1 MRTEPSQPTSGI
13 DPAALIRTY
22 QAGIWRYL
30 RALGCDAAQAEDLTQ
45 ETFLSVL
52 QKPFQDMGPLATSA
66 YLRKVAYNLFI
77 SHQRRAGKVTP
88 VENVEE
94 LDRTWTSWAGN
105 DDGETLLDA
114 LRECLKGISERARLA
129 LEMRFREES
138 SREAIAATLEI
149 TEHGAKNLM
158 QRAKQQLRACVES
171 KLK

>member
-1 MRTEPSQPTSGI
+1 MRTEPSQPPAGI
-13 DPAALIRTY
+13 DPAALIQTY
-22 QAGIWRYL
+22 QVGIWRYL

-77 SHQRRAGKVTP
+77 SHRRRSGKVSP
-88 VENVEE
+88 VESIEE

-105 DDGETLLDA
+105 DDGEALLDA
-114 LRECLKGISERARLA
+114 LRDCLKGISERARLA
-129 LEMRFREES
+129 LELRFREDR
-138 SREAIAATLEI
+138 SREAIAEVLKI

-158 QRAKQQLRACVES
+158 QRAKQQLRDCVES
-171 KLK
+171 KMK

>member
-1 MRTEPSQPTSGI
+1 MRTEPSHPASGI
-13 DPAALIRTY
+13 DPATLIQTY
-22 QAGIWRYL
+22 QVGIWRYL

-77 SHQRRAGKVTP
+77 SQQRRAGKVTA
-88 VENVEE
+88 VESVEE
-94 LDRTWTSWAGN
+94 LDRTWANWAGN
-105 DDGETLLDA
+105 DDGETLMDA
-114 LRECLKGISERARLA
+114 LRDCLKGISERARLA
-129 LEMRFREES
+129 LEMRFRDDS
-138 SREAIAATLEI
+138 SREAIAAVLEI

-158 QRAKQQLRACVES
+158 QRAKQQLRACIES

>member
-1 MRTEPSQPTSGI
+1 MRTEPSQPASGV
-13 DPAALIRTY
+13 DPATLIQTY
-22 QAGIWRYL
+22 QVGIWRYL

-66 YLRKVAYNLFI
+66 YLRKVSYNLFI
-77 SHQRRAGKVTP
+77 SQQRRAGKVTA
-88 VENVEE
+88 VERVEE
-94 LDRTWTSWAGN
+94 LDRNWANWAGN
-105 DDGETLLDA
+105 DDGEMLLDA

-129 LEMRFREES
+129 LEMRFREDS
-138 SREAIAATLEI
+138 SREAIAAALEI

-158 QRAKQQLRACVES
+158 QRAKQQLRTCIES

>member
-1 MRTEPSQPTSGI
+1 MRTEPSQSTSGL

-77 SHQRRAGKVTP
+77 SYQRRAGKVTP
-88 VENVEE
+88 VESVEE

-105 DDGETLLDA
+105 DDGESLLEA
-114 LRECLKGISERARLA
+114 LRECLQGISKRARLA

-138 SREAIAATLEI
+138 SREAIAEKLEI

-171 KLK
+171 KMK

>member
-1 MRTEPSQPTSGI
+1 MRTEPSHPASGI
-13 DPAALIRTY
+13 DPATLIQTY
-22 QAGIWRYL
+22 QVGIWRYL

-88 VENVEE
+88 VESVEE
-94 LDRTWTSWAGN
+94 LDRTWANWAGN
-105 DDGETLLDA
+105 DDGEMLLDA
-114 LRECLKGISERARLA
+114 LRDCLKGISERARLA
-129 LEMRFREES
+129 LEMRFREDS
-138 SREAIAATLEI
+138 SREAIAAVLEI

-158 QRAKQQLRACVES
+158 QRAKQQLRACIES